1 MDDFDELDEES
12 ERRDSLEPKQDVRAA
27 HCRKMAA
34 TVLKR
39 AGITQPPVPVEIL
52 VQKAGLTTEVSSL
65 PRGVDAVLRPAD
77 GVIEVASNQ
86 ADVRQRFSI
95 AHELGHHYL
104 GHAHDE
110 SPIAETQAN
119 IFAGA
124 LLMPSLWLRRDL
136 KDYRT
141 PDALAARY
149 EVSRD
154 AIFIALKEARL
165 LNKVR

>member
-1 MDDFDELDEES
+1 VDDFDGLEEES
-12 ERRDSLEPKQDVRAA
+12 ESRDPLEPKQDVRAA

-34 TVLKR
+34 TVIKR

-52 VQKAGLTTEVSSL
+52 VQKAGLTMVVSAL
-65 PRGVDAVLRPAD
+65 PRGVDAVLRPAE
-77 GVIEVASNQ
+77 GIIEVATNQ
-86 ADVRQRFSI
+86 ADVRKRFSI

-104 GHAHDE
+104 GHAHYE
-110 SPIAETQAN
+110 SLVAEAQAN

-136 KDYRT
+136 KDSRS

-149 EVSRD
+149 EVSRE
-154 AIFIALKEARL
+154 AIFIALKEAPL